1 MSQNEQQTPEPVSVP
16 ARVAASKTPIRME
29 SRGIVLGSMDE
40 LARFAQTVCD
50 SGLAPKG
57 LTTPQAVAIAV
68 QMGLEVGLSPMA
80 ALQNI
85 AVINGRPTIWGDA
98 MLAVCRNTG
107 EMDVFSEW
115 YESGGVRVNRSPS
128 KWSDADCAVC
138 LVKRAGQ
145 EEQETSFSVSD
156 AKLAGL
162 WGKAGPWTQYPAR
175 MLRFRARS
183 FALRDQFGDALRGL
197 TAAEEALDEPINVTP
212 RPAFTAA
219 PEVQP

>member
-1 MSQNEQQTPEPVSVP
+1 
-16 ARVAASKTPIRME
+16 
-29 SRGIVLGSMDE
+29 
-40 LARFAQTVCD
+40 
-50 SGLAPKG
+50 
-57 LTTPQAVAIAV
+57 
-68 QMGLEVGLSPMA
+68 
-80 ALQNI
+80 
-85 AVINGRPTIWGDA
+85 

-107 EMDVFSEW
+107 EMAVFSEW
-115 YESGGVRVNRSPS
+115 YESGGVRVTRSPS
-128 KWSDADCAVC
+128 KWADVDCAVC
-138 LVKRAGQ
+138 LVKREGQ

-197 TAAEEALDEPINVTP
+197 KAAEEAMDEPINVTP
-212 RPAFTAA
+212 RPTFTAA